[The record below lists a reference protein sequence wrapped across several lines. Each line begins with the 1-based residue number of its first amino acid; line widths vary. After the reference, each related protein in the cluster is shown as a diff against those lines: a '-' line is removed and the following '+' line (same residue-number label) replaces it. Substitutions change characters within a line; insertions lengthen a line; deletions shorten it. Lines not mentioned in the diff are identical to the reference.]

1 MKRESAGIHQVIWI
15 LVVVVGGY
23 AALPA
28 SAAQE
33 EGGPNC
39 EDWNTRTFF
48 TTASIEKVT
57 ACLQAGADPK
67 AKDRRGET
75 PLHNAS
81 MSTDNPAI
89 IVRLVKAGAS
99 LSAQDDSGQT
109 PLHLAAQRHRHPHTT
124 AKVTSP
130 GKIPRGIKAA
140 TRAADANPQVVAEL
154 LRAGANA
161 NARDERS
168 RTPLHAAA
176 DYSSDPAVIV
186 TLLGA
191 GADIHARDQDGRT
204 PLHSAGGY
212 SHTPAIIAVLVK
224 SGADPDA
231 RDQYGETPLHWAAW
245 TESKVNAEGITA
257 LVQAGAEV
265 DARNNEDRTPLHVAA
280 AYSDNAAEITALLDA
295 GADPNARAGFSRE
308 TPLYLAKKRTE
319 PNPEVI
325 TALEKA
331 GAESHWIEI
340 IFFKYVALSI
350 VTALAVS
357 AFRRW
362 RRTARP
368 TPSGQEPVQPV

>member
-1 MKRESAGIHQVIWI
+1 MKRTSAGIHQIAWI
-15 LVVVVGGY
+15 LVVVMGGY

-28 SAAQE
+28 
-33 EGGPNC
+33 GGAEAGAGSSS
-39 EDWNTRTFF
+39 EDWNTRRFF
-48 TTASIEKVT
+48 ATSSVAKVT
-57 ACLQAGADPK
+57 TCLQAGVDPK

-75 PLHNAS
+75 PLHHAS

-89 IVRLVKAGAS
+89 IAKLVKAGAS
-99 LSAQDDSGQT
+99 LSARDDSGRT

-124 AKVTSP
+124 AKATSP
-130 GKIPRGIKAA
+130 GEIPRGIKAA
-140 TRAADANPQVVAEL
+140 TRAANANPQVVAEL

-161 NARDERS
+161 NARDKRS

-176 DYSSDPAVIV
+176 AYSSDPAVIV
-186 TLLGA
+186 TLLEA

-204 PLHSAGGY
+204 PLHAAGGY

-224 SGADPDA
+224 SGADPEA
-231 RDQYGETPLHWAAW
+231 RDQYGDTPVHWAAW
-245 TESKVNAEGITA
+245 TESSVNAEGITA

-280 AYSDNAAEITALLDA
+280 AYSDNSAEITALLEA

-319 PNPEVI
+319 PHPAVI
-325 TALEKA
+325 AALEKA
-331 GAESHWIEI
+331 GAESPWIEI
-340 IFFKYVALSI
+340 MFFKYAALSI
-350 VTALAVS
+350 VTALAAG

-368 TPSGQEPVQPV
+368 TPSAQEPVQPV

>member
-1 MKRESAGIHQVIWI
+1 MKRQSAGIHQIAWI
-15 LVVVVGGY
+15 LVVVMGGY
-23 AALPA
+23 SGLPL

-33 EGGPNC
+33 EGGARC
-39 EDWNTRTFF
+39 DDWNTRRFF
-48 TTASIEKVT
+48 AAASVAKVT
-57 ACLQAGADPK
+57 TCLQAGADPK

-176 DYSSDPAVIV
+176 AYSSDPAVIV
-186 TLLGA
+186 TLLEA
-191 GADIHARDQDGRT
+191 GADIHARDQHGRT
-204 PLHSAGGY
+204 PLHAAGGY
-212 SHTPAIIAVLVK
+212 SHTPAIIALLVK

-231 RDQYGETPLHWAAW
+231 RDEYDDTPLHWAAW
-245 TESKVNAEGITA
+245 TEFNVNPEGITA
-257 LVQAGAEV
+257 LVQAGADP
-265 DARNNEDRTPLHVAA
+265 DARNNDDQTPLHVAA
-280 AYSDNAAEITALLDA
+280 AYSDNSAEITALLEA

-325 TALEKA
+325 AALEKA
-331 GAESHWIEI
+331 GAETHWIEI
-340 IFFKYVALSI
+340 MFFKYLSLPI
-350 VTALAVS
+350 VTALAAS

-368 TPSGQEPVQPV
+368 TPSGQEPIQPV